1 MKSDGNSFSRGSDS
15 MGDYVF
21 LIFGS
26 LVTIICFYFIVAP
39 FFKRD
44 EYHENKIK
52 HEQDMSIE
60 SIYAAVNELEM
71 DYLMKK
77 ITETD
82 FQIMKNRCQMMA
94 AEFLKVEEQHIRH
107 ETTGTAK
114 VDQDIFMELQ
124 KIRKKKGRQAV

>member
-1 MKSDGNSFSRGSDS
+1 

-77 ITETD
+77 ISEND
-82 FQIMKNRCQMMA
+82 FKKMKERYQIIA
-94 AEFLKVEEQHIRH
+94 AELLKVEEEHVRIDATSIKD
-107 ETTGTAK
+107 E
-114 VDQDIFMELQ
+114 DILLELQ
-124 KIRKKKGRQAV
+124 EIRKKKGRYAG